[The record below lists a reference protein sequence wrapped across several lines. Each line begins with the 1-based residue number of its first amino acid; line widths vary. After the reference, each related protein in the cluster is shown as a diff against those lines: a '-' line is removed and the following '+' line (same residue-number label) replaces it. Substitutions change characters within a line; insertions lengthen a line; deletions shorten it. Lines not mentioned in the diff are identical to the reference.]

1 MRTRAPPHT
10 DAGSRR
16 PKRSQ
21 VLDGRT
27 SVEMKCGT
35 MRRASLKFDRKSYGR
50 SADLVRGRAGS
61 PPAPCR
67 AFCLFWRC
75 PPLSDKGA
83 AVAWLP
89 DGSTDANDALRTR
102 NHASTIQTAG
112 AHAQVAHHER
122 DSEHRVRV
130 SHPQAPA
137 AHPPSPQKAA
147 SLRSRL
153 SLLGARPL
161 LAFLNLLSE
170 PRWPNTAPSTLTERR
185 PRRLVRHHP
194 GSPRALHV
202 RARRASCSP
211 PPQL

>member
-21 VLDGRT
+21 VLDDGRT

-102 NHASTIQTAG
+102 NHASTVQTAG

-122 DSEHRVRV
+122 DSERRVCLPPPGPSRPPPPRHKRQRRFAPV
-130 SHPQAPA
+130 SRFWARGRC
-137 AHPPSPQKAA
+137 SPF
-147 SLRSRL
+147 STCFL
-153 SLLGARPL
+153 SPDGRIQL
-161 LAFLNLLSE
+161 
-170 PRWPNTAPSTLTERR
+170 R
-185 PRRLVRHHP
+185 PR
-194 GSPRALHV
+194 
-202 RARRASCSP
+202 
-211 PPQL
+211 